1 MLRSRENWLF
11 SLLQKIL
18 RGKKGRWLDLMDES
32 AESIIFGNEGQS
44 GRNREIKYAKVDM
57 FHYRME
63 DSLWKLVLRKQKQE
77 LVWWKRNYEEPLVP
91 PVVFDNT
98 TGSLRHASL
107 E

>member
-1 MLRSRENWLF
+1 MLRSRETWVF
-11 SLLQKIL
+11 SLLEKIL

-32 AESIIFGNEGQS
+32 AESIIFGADRRS
-44 GRNREIKYAKVDM
+44 GRDSEIKYAKVDM

-63 DSLWKLVLRKQKQE
+63 GSLWKLVLGKKTQE
-77 LVWWKRNYEEPLVP
+77 LAWWNRNYEEPLVP

-98 TGSLRHASL
+98 TGSLRRASL